1 MNEFELKF
9 KEKTG
14 QNFNDYYKQYKP
26 KLTWYLTKYTKN
38 LEMADE
44 FANMAFVQGLEKI
57 DTYNSELSQFITWIT
72 TIAIN
77 IVIKDY
83 KDRKKYEIRS
93 LDDELKDN
101 FTLNSVLSYDDHLD
115 DKIIDQEN
123 IAKTNIIKNVIESLP
138 DKYKKV
144 MIMRELDKMPY
155 KEIAN
160 NIFKEQDITISL
172 NNYELNTNEYFH
184 SATISNQG
192 NSDVKINYENEGYTI
207 TINPEEEKEIKK
219 CDIQDNEKIII
230 FSEDSISCLKI
241 KETTNLSTIKSQI
254 KKGRFLIRKKVKK
267 DFELIEKNGIK

>member
-123 IAKTNIIKNVIESLP
+123 VAKTNIIKNVIKSLP

-160 NIFKEQDITISL
+160 NIFKEQDITISQD
-172 NNYELNTNEYFH
+172 NYELITNEYFH
-184 SATISNQG
+184 SATISNNG
-192 NSDVKINYENEGYTI
+192 TSNVTINYTNGYSI

-254 KKGRFLIRKKVKK
+254 RKGRFLIRKKVKK